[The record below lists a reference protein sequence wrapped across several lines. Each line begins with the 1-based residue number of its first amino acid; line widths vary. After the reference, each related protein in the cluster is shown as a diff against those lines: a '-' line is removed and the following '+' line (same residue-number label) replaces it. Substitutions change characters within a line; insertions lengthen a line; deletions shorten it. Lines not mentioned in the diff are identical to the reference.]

1 MNSSQCDT
9 IWIVVPVYNAEKWIK
24 RCVRSIQK
32 QTYTNWKAVLVDD
45 GSTDRSGQ
53 ICDELAAKDS
63 RLIVLHTPNSGAH
76 QARVNGILQV
86 DDDSYCVFCDSDDEL
101 AADALELLHDEAV
114 KSGADMVCGGTQ
126 RVLNRIRFPQKDGAF
141 IMNPQSYDRQQIMC
155 DLFISCFGLSG
166 FPVGLWSKLYR
177 SSILK
182 KVMTNL
188 GPAPKLFAEDL
199 NVTMHLLPELDRV
212 SVISQVVYRYR
223 FGGGT
228 SRFMPTFLSDNLI
241 MYHIKMEHAHL
252 CTSEHDVEELIA
264 IELKNILGTYLVMCE
279 KNQRFSQDSLM
290 DEVRYVCSL
299 AETEDALGRFD
310 NDKSGIP
317 GFADALRQ
325 KDYQMI
331 CRLIQNQV
339 QRTKKQDAI
348 KKLLFR

>member
-1 MNSSQCDT
+1 MNSSKCDT
-9 IWIVVPVYNAEKWIK
+9 IWIVVPVYNAEKWIR
-24 RCVRSIQK
+24 RCVRSMQK

-53 ICDELAAKDS
+53 ICDGLASKDS
-63 RLIVLHTPNSGAH
+63 RLVVLHTPNSGAH

-101 AADALELLHDEAV
+101 TENALELLYDEAV
-114 KSGADMVCGGTQ
+114 KSGADVVCGGTQ
-126 RVLNRIRFPQKDGAF
+126 RVLKRIRFPQKDGAF
-141 IMNPQSYDRQQIMC
+141 IMNPRSYDREQIMRE
-155 DLFISCFGLSG
+155 LFISCFGLSG
-166 FPVGLWSKLYR
+166 FPVGLCSKLYR
-177 SSILK
+177 SSIIK

-199 NVTMHLLPELDRV
+199 NVTLHLLPELERI

-241 MYHIKMEHAHL
+241 MYHIKMEHARL
-252 CTSEHDVEELIA
+252 CTSELDVEALVA
-264 IELKNILGTYLVMCE
+264 IELKNIMGSYLVMCE
-279 KNQRFSQDSLM
+279 KYQRFSQGSLM
-290 DEVRYVCSL
+290 DEARHICAL
-299 AETEDALGRFD
+299 EEMEDALRRFD
-310 NDKSGIP
+310 DDRSGIP
-317 GFADALRQ
+317 GLGDAFRQ

-339 QRTKKQDAI
+339 QRTMKQDFI